1 MEDMELLNQRLCAD
15 LTDAIGTALYLL
27 EVKQDPANACVVL
40 NDARKRSVRAYL
52 AANGPI
58 YDGTQPLEI

>member
-1 MEDMELLNQRLCAD
+1 MEEMKFNYQRLCAD

-27 EVKQDPANACVVL
+27 EVKQDPVNACVVL
-40 NDARKRSVRAYL
+40 NEARERSVRAYL

-58 YDGTQPLEI
+58 YDGTQSLEI